1 MKAMVKT
8 TKLSIDDIVKKA
20 KDYFIGNLGLKL
32 IEQTDSCCLLFQST
46 LGYVDVQIFDNRDC
60 REVNLTTRE
69 YEYLIQD
76 FLGTI

>member
-1 MKAMVKT
+1 MVKT
-8 TKLSIDDIVKKA
+8 TKLSMNEVFKKA

-32 IEQTDSCCLLFQST
+32 IDQTDNCCLFFQST
-46 LGYVDVQIFDNRDC
+46 LGYVDVQIFDNHDC

-76 FLGTI
+76 FLGTL

>member
-1 MKAMVKT
+1 MKAMAKT
-8 TKLSIDDIVKKA
+8 TTLSMDDIVKKV

-32 IEQTDSCCLLFQST
+32 IAQTDNCCLSFQSN
-46 LGYVDVQIFDNRDC
+46 LGYVDVQIFDNHDC